1 MPYKR
6 VDKCVYKKKRD
17 GSQGEKKGCSKTVAM
32 AKKYLK
38 ALNLAKTLKTTT
50 NVNEDKNPGAT
61 LGPGPKAGP
70 DGVDDNY
77 YVKAFKYKLVP
88 KKNGTYVQMGSG
100 LEVKKLF

>member
-38 ALNLAKTLKTTT
+38 ALYT
-50 NVNEDKNPGAT
+50 
-61 LGPGPKAGP
+61 
-70 DGVDDNY
+70 VDEI
-77 YVKAFKYKLVP
+77 V
-88 KKNGTYVQMGSG
+88 
-100 LEVKKLF
+100 

>member
-1 MPYKR
+1 M
-6 VDKCVYKKKRD
+6 
-17 GSQGEKKGCSKTVAM
+17 SK
-32 AKKYLK
+32 
-38 ALNLAKTLKTTT
+38 
-50 NVNEDKNPGAT
+50 DPGAT

-88 KKNGTYVQMGSG
+88 KKDGTYVQKGSG